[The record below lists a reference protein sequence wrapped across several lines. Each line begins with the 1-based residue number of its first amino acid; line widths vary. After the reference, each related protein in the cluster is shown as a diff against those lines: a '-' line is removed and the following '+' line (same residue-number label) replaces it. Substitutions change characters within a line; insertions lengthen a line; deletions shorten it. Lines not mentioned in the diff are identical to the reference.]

1 MKKHT
6 ANALNLVKWGYM
18 KKITLFVTLLL
29 LSSAAL
35 QARTVD
41 VSAAYIGASH
51 FDQARVS
58 AVAAWSLNVLAGVEA
73 KYVKENAFKDP
84 VYSVNLPI
92 ELDFGYLKLDLKPFY
107 YFKNK
112 SQNESFQDSSAYG
125 VSTRLIMTLEDDTVN
140 DLYTHAYLGASFARQ
155 KGTLAYADGT
165 WSNED
170 YSQFAYTLGLTKNF
184 FRRFGFEAAGTVFQY
199 PNGIEG
205 VKSFRGI
212 MDQQELAPTQTYD
225 VVHDLGKYALGA
237 RMTWMWPDSQSSLY
251 LGYRYG
257 EFYTADPEHSFMA
270 GNTFA
275 ITRDIHADLAYNH
288 VRTVHNDNKR
298 DILHVRLVASF

>member
-6 ANALNLVKWGYM
+6 ANALNLVKWEYM
-18 KKITLFVTLLL
+18 KKLTLFITLLL

-58 AVAAWSLNVLAGVEA
+58 AVAAWSLNVLGGIEA
-73 KYVKENAFKDP
+73 KYVKDEDFKDP
-84 VYSVNLPI
+84 IYSVSLPI
-92 ELDFGYLKLDLKPFY
+92 ELNFDFLKLDLKPFY
-107 YFKNK
+107 YFKNNDNGTNFPK
-112 SQNESFQDSSAYG
+112 SSAFG
-125 VSTRLIMTLEDDTVN
+125 ISTRLIMTLEDDTVN
-140 DLYTHAYLGASFARQ
+140 DLYTHAYLGASFASQ
-155 KGTLAYADGT
+155 KGTLAYTDGT
-165 WSNED
+165 MQIED

-199 PNGIEG
+199 PDGIDG

-225 VVHDLGKYALGA
+225 VVHELGKYALGT
-237 RMTWMWPDSQSSLY
+237 RLTWMWPDQQSSLY

-257 EFYTADPEHSFMA
+257 EFYTADPEHSVLA

-275 ITRDIHADLAYNH
+275 ITQDVHADLAYNH
-288 VRTVHNDNKR
+288 VRTVHNENKR
-298 DILHVRLVASF
+298 DILYVRLIASF

>member
-18 KKITLFVTLLL
+18 KKITLFFTLLL

-125 VSTRLIMTLEDDTVN
+125 ISTRLIMTLEDDTVN
-140 DLYTHAYLGASFARQ
+140 DLYTHAYLGCLLYTSDA
-155 KGTLAYADGT
+155 AD
-165 WSNED
+165 E
-170 YSQFAYTLGLTKNF
+170 
-184 FRRFGFEAAGTVFQY
+184 
-199 PNGIEG
+199 
-205 VKSFRGI
+205 
-212 MDQQELAPTQTYD
+212 
-225 VVHDLGKYALGA
+225 
-237 RMTWMWPDSQSSLY
+237 
-251 LGYRYG
+251 
-257 EFYTADPEHSFMA
+257 
-270 GNTFA
+270 
-275 ITRDIHADLAYNH
+275 
-288 VRTVHNDNKR
+288 
-298 DILHVRLVASF
+298 

>member
-6 ANALNLVKWGYM
+6 ATALNLVKWEYM
-18 KKITLFVTLLL
+18 KKLTLFITLLL

-73 KYVKENAFKDP
+73 KYVKEDGFKDP
-84 VYSVNLPI
+84 IYSVSLPVG
-92 ELDFGYLKLDLKPFY
+92 LDFDYLKLDLKPFY

-112 SQNESFQDSSAYG
+112 SKDEKYQDASAYG
-125 VSTRLIMTLEDDTVN
+125 VSARLIMTLEDDTVN

-155 KGTLAYADGT
+155 KGTLAYSDGSL
-165 WSNED
+165 SNED
-170 YSQFAYTLGLTKNF
+170 YTQFAYTLGLTKNF

-199 PNGIEG
+199 PNGIDG
-205 VKSFRGI
+205 VKAFRGI
-212 MDQQELAPTQTYD
+212 MDQQELASTQTYD
-225 VVHDLGKYALGA
+225 VVHDLGKYALGT
-237 RMTWMWPDSQSSLY
+237 RLTWMWPDQQSSLY

-257 EFYTADPEHSFMA
+257 EFYTADPEHSFIA

-288 VRTVHNDNKR
+288 VRTVHNENKR
-298 DILHVRLVASF
+298 DILYVRLVASF

>member
-1 MKKHT
+1 
-6 ANALNLVKWGYM
+6 M
-18 KKITLFVTLLL
+18 KKITLFFTLLL

-73 KYVKENAFKDP
+73 KYVKENTFKDP

-125 VSTRLIMTLEDDTVN
+125 VSTRLTSRNSDYIWREIAEGEFAGYKEDAMEEPVIELDFGNGSRLRICAAPDADPDTRSVNVRLEREGEVRSIRVN
-140 DLYTHAYLGASFARQ
+140 GVRLLNIERLISVQWG
-155 KGTLAYADGT
+155 
-165 WSNED
+165 N
-170 YSQFAYTLGLTKNF
+170 
-184 FRRFGFEAAGTVFQY
+184 EAA
-199 PNGIEG
+199 
-205 VKSFRGI
+205 
-212 MDQQELAPTQTYD
+212 
-225 VVHDLGKYALGA
+225 
-237 RMTWMWPDSQSSLY
+237 
-251 LGYRYG
+251 
-257 EFYTADPEHSFMA
+257 
-270 GNTFA
+270 
-275 ITRDIHADLAYNH
+275 
-288 VRTVHNDNKR
+288 
-298 DILHVRLVASF
+298 